1 MPEFLNLYN
10 ILLTVALFST
20 VLYILKLVVFIFVGG
35 DTEVEANFDAM
46 TETDVSFSFLSMQ
59 SILAFF
65 MGLGWS
71 GLAALVQFE
80 LSANISLA
88 IGFLTG
94 LVFMFL
100 TAYLMYGIKKLN
112 KTVKTDLTALVNQA
126 GKAYI
131 NIEPHKEGQI
141 EIDINGRLT
150 IIEASNCSDEKIN
163 AFEPVKV
170 VKVENNKIYVIKG
183 E

>member
-10 ILLTVALFST
+10 VLLTVGLFST
-20 VLYILKLVVFIFVGG
+20 VLYILKLIIFIFTGG
-35 DTEVEANFDAM
+35 DAEVNSNFDTLA
-46 TETDVSFSFLSMQ
+46 ETDVSFSFVSMQ
-59 SILAFF
+59 SVLAFF

-71 GLAALVQFE
+71 GLAGLVQFD
-80 LSANISLA
+80 LSGRMSLA
-88 IGFLTG
+88 VGLLAGFI
-94 LVFMFL
+94 FMFF

-112 KTVKTDLTALVNQA
+112 KTVKTDLNTLLNKS
-126 GKAYI
+126 GRAYI

-141 EIDINGRLT
+141 EIDLNGRLS
-150 IIEASNCSDEKIN
+150 IIEAVNCTDEKIS

-170 VKVENNKIYVIKG
+170 AKVENNKIYVKKG

>member
-10 ILLTVALFST
+10 VLLTIALFST
-20 VLYILKLVVFIFVGG
+20 VLYILKLIVFIFVGG
-35 DTEVEANFDAM
+35 DTEVNADFDAM
-46 TETDVSFSFLSMQ
+46 TETDVSFSFISTQ
-59 SILAFF
+59 SVLAFF

-71 GLAALVQFE
+71 GLAAVVQFE
-80 LSANISLA
+80 LSDKLALA
-88 IGFLTG
+88 IGLITG
-94 LVFMFL
+94 FVFMFL

-112 KTVKTDLTALVNQA
+112 KNIKTDYNTLLNKT

-141 EIDINGRLT
+141 EIDLNKRLS
-150 IIEASNCSDEKIN
+150 IIEATNISEEKIN
-163 AFEPVKV
+163 AFDPVIV
-170 VKVENNKIYVIKG
+170 VKIENNKIYIKKG